1 MAKQTA
7 KEFVQTHFPR
17 ARAERH
23 KQGRI
28 KGMSKSYYLIRDG
41 REYMYMASGDTE
53 AKAWK
58 QAKEVVEKILAK
70 QKSQE
75 NQTYEGT
82 ISG

>member
-23 KQGRI
+23 KQGNI
-28 KGMSKSYYLIRDG
+28 IGMSKSYYLIRDG
-41 REYMYMASGDTE
+41 REVMYMASGDTE

-58 QAKEVVEKILAK
+58 QAKEVVEKMIAR
-70 QKSQE
+70 QNTQQ
-75 NQTYEGT
+75 NQSYDGK